1 MSPPS
6 ETSPRALIVMFVMV
20 VIAALGIMML
30 SWNASLLDRYEFRQ
44 IQTALST
51 FWIVQE
57 GWQMD
62 YFLPLFGPPWSVPM
76 EFPTYQIIVAQLHQ
90 ITGFPLE
97 QSGRLVGIVFLIATL
112 PALYELLAIS
122 RLPRSRR
129 LIVLTLVLTSPMYL
143 FYARAFMI
151 ETTAL
156 CFSVWFLAL
165 YRRAL
170 LKPHLA
176 VTAAAAILGVLAALT
191 KITTFIVFGIP
202 AVSLA
207 IATFFASAKNP
218 LSPSVKARPV
228 ILSFFLAALSLGVT
242 WLWVRHGDEVKH
254 SNPFTGFLTSGELHN
269 WNYGPLSL
277 RFDWSFW
284 VKVQENIAGYV
295 LAEGALAVA
304 LLCVP
309 FASRRICIISGV
321 AVAGFISGPLIFAN
335 LYHAHDYYYSANAL
349 LLVGAAGLLIASIW
363 DDHRLPRGTNWLAL
377 SLILIFQGYA
387 FYRGY
392 YSHHRNPAPPPP
404 ALAEII
410 RNSVPAEGVV
420 LIYGADW
427 NPLLPYYF
435 QRRTIMVPG
444 ERENETQVLEDVL
457 ANLPPSSISAM
468 VVHGKR
474 LLANTDFIKDR
485 TRRFGFASQPYA
497 RSGNDELYLP
507 SSVSPVAHNAD
518 RSVELLKLPA
528 VDLFSK
534 KLKIDDLTDL
544 DLSIFSPTPE
554 SILSGYGV
562 NSFQIEGQT
571 IINAHA
577 PSELVFNL
585 PAGARNVEA
594 VFGLPDAAYASG
606 SPAVTDGIT
615 IDIIAHFLS
624 GRRQRL
630 YQRTLNPAQNQ
641 QDRGPQEIKLELP
654 DTFTGKIIF
663 QLGNGPQNDPTNDWA
678 YWTSIQI
685 R

>member
-1 MSPPS
+1 
-6 ETSPRALIVMFVMV
+6 
-20 VIAALGIMML
+20 
-30 SWNASLLDRYEFRQ
+30 
-44 IQTALST
+44 
-51 FWIVQE
+51 
-57 GWQMD
+57 
-62 YFLPLFGPPWSVPM
+62 
-76 EFPTYQIIVAQLHQ
+76 
-90 ITGFPLE
+90 
-97 QSGRLVGIVFLIATL
+97 
-112 PALYELLAIS
+112 
-122 RLPRSRR
+122 
-129 LIVLTLVLTSPMYL
+129 
-143 FYARAFMI
+143 
-151 ETTAL
+151 
-156 CFSVWFLAL
+156 
-165 YRRAL
+165 
-170 LKPHLA
+170 
-176 VTAAAAILGVLAALT
+176 
-191 KITTFIVFGIP
+191 
-202 AVSLA
+202 
-207 IATFFASAKNP
+207 
-218 LSPSVKARPV
+218 
-228 ILSFFLAALSLGVT
+228 
-242 WLWVRHGDEVKH
+242 
-254 SNPFTGFLTSGELHN
+254 
-269 WNYGPLSL
+269 
-277 RFDWSFW
+277 
-284 VKVQENIAGYV
+284 
-295 LAEGALAVA
+295 
-304 LLCVP
+304 
-309 FASRRICIISGV
+309 
-321 AVAGFISGPLIFAN
+321 
-335 LYHAHDYYYSANAL
+335 
-349 LLVGAAGLLIASIW
+349 
-363 DDHRLPRGTNWLAL
+363 
-377 SLILIFQGYA
+377 
-387 FYRGY
+387 
-392 YSHHRNPAPPPP
+392 
-404 ALAEII
+404 
-410 RNSVPAEGVV
+410 
-420 LIYGADW
+420 
-427 NPLLPYYF
+427 
-435 QRRTIMVPG
+435 
-444 ERENETQVLEDVL
+444 
-457 ANLPPSSISAM
+457 M